1 MMPVWLMV
9 VIGLA
14 LLVLGRVVF
23 KALSEHRYN
32 KMIERRLMARVQEY
46 RDAGYSNEQI
56 YIEVEHGVALVR
68 VHE

>member
-23 KALSEHRYN
+23 KALSEHRHN
-32 KMIERRLMARVQEY
+32 KMIERRLMARVQQY
-46 RDAGYSNEQI
+46 RDAGYANDEI
-56 YIEVEHGVALVR
+56 RIVFEDGVACVR
-68 VHE
+68 VAE